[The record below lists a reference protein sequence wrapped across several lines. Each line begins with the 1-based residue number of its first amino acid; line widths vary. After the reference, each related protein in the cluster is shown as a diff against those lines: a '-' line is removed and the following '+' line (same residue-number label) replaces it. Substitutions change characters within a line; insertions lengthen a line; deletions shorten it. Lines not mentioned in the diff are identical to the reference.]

1 VEKLSDRPDID
12 ALLTQYD
19 RMNGIAEHA
28 ILKRGILRPKDMDT
42 HCQAALRTLEFL
54 GQRADEGYE
63 RLIQLEAYKDHPRDQ
78 YFRVVFQ
85 PERLS
90 GHEISLP
97 AFLGPYF
104 RLLCSGLSMPTD
116 DSKTRCEIEYADLL
130 SNIAP
135 LYTAETGSGP
145 EGYAYAF
152 ATSAHGLDA
161 TAEDISALFFSVADA
176 LFCGFHC
183 PLTIFEWSTDCSNYF
198 DAGHEWWGSYFWTVA
213 PEGADFIVG
222 IAASTT
228 D

>member
-1 VEKLSDRPDID
+1 MDALSDRPDID
-12 ALLTQYD
+12 ALLARYEE
-19 RMNGIAEHA
+19 MGGVAEHA
-28 ILKRGILRPKDMDT
+28 ILKRGILQPRNMET
-42 HCQAALRTLEFL
+42 HRQAALRTLEFL
-54 GQRADEGYE
+54 GQRADKGYE
-63 RLIQLEAYKDHPRDQ
+63 RLVQLEAYKHHPRDQ
-78 YFRVVFQ
+78 YFRVEFQ

-90 GHEISLP
+90 GHEISLT

-104 RLLCSGLSMPTD
+104 RLLCSCHSMPQEG
-116 DSKTRCEIEYADLL
+116 SKMRCEIEYADLL
-130 SNIAP
+130 SKIAP

-145 EGYAYAF
+145 EGYAHAF

-161 TAEDISALFFSVADA
+161 TEEDIAALFFSVAGA

-198 DAGHEWWGSYFWTVA
+198 DAGHEWWGSYFWTVG
-213 PEGADFIVG
+213 PEGAAYIVG